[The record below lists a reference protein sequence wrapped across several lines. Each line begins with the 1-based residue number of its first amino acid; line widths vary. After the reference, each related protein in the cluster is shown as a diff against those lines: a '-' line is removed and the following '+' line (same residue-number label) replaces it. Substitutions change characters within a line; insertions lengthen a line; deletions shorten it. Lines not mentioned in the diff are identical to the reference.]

1 MVETLLRFGETI
13 LPDEILRENYQ
24 KPYFVFVKEFVMTNE
39 RKREDVNIVWKLEPR
54 RSLLKPKTSVLRNI
68 ACASLGCHDALKT
81 SRRRCSGNPP
91 GSKGQRA
98 V

>member
-24 KPYFVFVKEFVMTNE
+24 KPCFVFVKEFVMTNE
-39 RKREDVNIVWKLEPR
+39 RKREDVNAVWKLEPR
-54 RSLLKPKTSVLRNI
+54 RSPLKLKTSVLRNI

>member
-68 ACASLGCHDALKT
+68 ACASLGCHDTLKT